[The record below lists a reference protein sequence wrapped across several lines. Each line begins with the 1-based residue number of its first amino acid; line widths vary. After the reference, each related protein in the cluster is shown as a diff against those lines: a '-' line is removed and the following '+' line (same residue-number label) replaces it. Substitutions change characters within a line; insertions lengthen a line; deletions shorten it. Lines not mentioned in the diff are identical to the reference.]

1 MDKIN
6 APDGY
11 DASAILQETKD
22 KLDRPDKFAEI
33 FCQAAKSQVKI
44 KECLSKIIRELV
56 TKDTSVNQH
65 LNNTFKDIIKKDTKA
80 FYTMLWK
87 KLGWLLTV
95 VGTIA
100 VTLLTQFLAKKLG
113 L

>member
-1 MDKIN
+1 MDKSN
-6 APDGY
+6 SPDNY
-11 DASAILQETKD
+11 DASAVLQETKD

-56 TKDTSVNQH
+56 TKDTAVNQH
-65 LNNTFKDIIKKDTKA
+65 LNNAFKEIIKKDTKA
-80 FYTMLWK
+80 FHSMLWK
-87 KLGWLLTV
+87 KIGWIVTVLGS
-95 VGTIA
+95 IA
-100 VTLLTQFLAKKLG
+100 VTLFTQFLIKKLG